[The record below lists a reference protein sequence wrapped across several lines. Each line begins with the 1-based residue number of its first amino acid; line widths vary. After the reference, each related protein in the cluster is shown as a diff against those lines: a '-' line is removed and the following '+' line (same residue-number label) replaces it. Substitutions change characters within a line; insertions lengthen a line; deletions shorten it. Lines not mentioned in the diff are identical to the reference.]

1 VEKEDLELFYRDIK
15 KEMELGTIEKMEP
28 VQFIFNMI
36 SLLVFPSAI
45 RPLFMEN
52 MMISDKEFDR
62 LIADRKEII
71 LNMLFKN

>member
-1 VEKEDLELFYRDIK
+1 
-15 KEMELGTIEKMEP
+15 MELGTIEKMEP